1 MEAKVENDM
10 NANAKQKVRA
20 LEAKLRERGVVDVK
34 FFFDHTKKPLT
45 GVVSDVV
52 DVLDAVVCNRFERA
66 KPLGDSVRDQI

>member
-1 MEAKVENDM
+1 MEAKVEYDM
-10 NANAKQKVRA
+10 NANAKQKVKA

-45 GVVSDVV
+45 GFVSDVV

-66 KPLGDSVRDQI
+66 KLLGDSVREQV